1 MFDFASDPLSDLK
14 YKEIKRAA
22 LNEIIEHVTINK
34 GVITE
39 SIYPEAIH
47 MVNNFT
53 ILKTKIKK
61 SFEVGGGLLTHPPH
75 DPPSIGI

>member
-53 ILKTKIKK
+53 ILK
-61 SFEVGGGLLTHPPH
+61 LRL
-75 DPPSIGI
+75 